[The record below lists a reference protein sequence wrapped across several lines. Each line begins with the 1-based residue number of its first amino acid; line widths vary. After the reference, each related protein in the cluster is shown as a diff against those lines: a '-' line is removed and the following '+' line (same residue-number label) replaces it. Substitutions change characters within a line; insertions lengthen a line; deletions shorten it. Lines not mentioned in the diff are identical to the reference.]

1 MRKID
6 PQKLT
11 HELIDTL
18 IHRECVQR
26 SGLYLAT
33 ELKKLQKGADSTSLI
48 CRCQTHDLSKMNN
61 VEEFLSL
68 ASIVNYIDNLQD
80 VDYVPTP
87 EVLNAKEIHCKNND
101 HHFGFF
107 EDPNDMNTDQATE
120 QVVDCHA
127 RSKQFGTGG
136 AAVFLDKECKRVG
149 LCKSN
154 YDRTMRLAELIDK
167 LAKDDDYQDIINQK
181 MDVGF
186 NFDDRMVSCLENF
199 NIENFTECINT
210 ERLLMFQKMNTDF
223 ATICYELRLKENN
236 SFIGYIKIK
245 AYGEIDYKIYQN
257 YKEQGFL
264 LEGLIGLLS
273 ICDMNYLYCKIKKS
287 NETAQRCFDMLG
299 FAREDLDENT
309 YKYTTRDLDNV
320 KRLCLKA

>member
-1 MRKID
+1 M
-6 PQKLT
+6 
-11 HELIDTL
+11 
-18 IHRECVQR
+18 
-26 SGLYLAT
+26 
-33 ELKKLQKGADSTSLI
+33 
-48 CRCQTHDLSKMNN
+48 
-61 VEEFLSL
+61 
-68 ASIVNYIDNLQD
+68 ASIVDSIDNLHD
-80 VDYVPTP
+80 VNYVPTP
-87 EVLNAKEIHCKNND
+87 EVLKGKEIHCKNND
-101 HHFGFF
+101 HHFPFF
-107 EDPNDMNTDQATE
+107 EDPNDMNADQAAE

-127 RSKQFGTGG
+127 RSKQFGTDG

-181 MDVGF
+181 IDVGF

-210 ERLLMFQKMNTDF
+210 ERLFMFQKMNTDF

-236 SFIGYIKIK
+236 SLIGYIKIK
-245 AYGEIDYKIYQN
+245 AYGEIDYKIYHN

-273 ICDMNYLYCKIKKS
+273 ICDMNYLYCEIKKT
-287 NETAQRCFDMLG
+287 NEIAQRCFDMLG

-320 KRLCLKA
+320 KRLYLKA